1 MRLTS
6 PKISKRTYLPLS
18 KQFASKS
25 APKSRRM
32 KFLCLGGPFGGQH
45 VSLEVSGEHV
55 QTAEFGV
62 QSYNNGERGRYF
74 RVDKS
79 KLVEWRTV

>member
-25 APKSRRM
+25 APKSR
-32 KFLCLGGPFGGQH
+32 KVQFTCIGGPFDNQK

-74 RVDKS
+74 RIDKS
-79 KLVEWRTV
+79 KQVEWRKI

>member
-25 APKSRRM
+25 APKSR
-32 KFLCLGGPFGGQH
+32 KVQFTCIGGPFDSQK

-79 KLVEWRTV
+79 KLVEWRTI

>member
-25 APKSRRM
+25 APKSR
-32 KFLCLGGPFGGQH
+32 KLNFTCIGGPFDGKK
-45 VSLEVSGEHV
+45 VPLEVSGQHV

-62 QSYNNGERGRYF
+62 QSYNDGERGRYF
-74 RVDKS
+74 RVEQS
-79 KLVEWRTV
+79 KTVEWIPV

>member
-1 MRLTS
+1 
-6 PKISKRTYLPLS
+6 
-18 KQFASKS
+18 
-25 APKSRRM
+25 M

-79 KLVEWRTV
+79 KLVEWRTI